1 MIGSNF
7 QELIQKL
14 ADEISEMVNDYGEPL
29 DGDETER
36 FGRLLTL
43 ELDKRQGNV
52 NEDEYLE
59 ELRRIEYLF

>member
-1 MIGSNF
+1 
-7 QELIQKL
+7 
-14 ADEISEMVNDYGEPL
+14 MVNDYGEPL